1 MSEQNIYLSPVIA
14 GMAPDLRPKP
24 LPACASCP
32 VSVWMQMRSNVTAR
46 LLPRW
51 LCLEAG
57 SEVGIVDEVIEKLVP
72 GLGRETGLAE
82 HVSEFIYTVIG

>member
-1 MSEQNIYLSPVIA
+1 MPTPISSRRTSSCQVQDAANSNYVKPEYSNISRLINRTA
-14 GMAPDLRPKP
+14 
-24 LPACASCP
+24 
-32 VSVWMQMRSNVTAR
+32 VTAR